1 MGTIQQA
8 AERAEPLRPATASD
22 GLRFGAHA
30 AAGPSLASSAE
41 ADRLKFFITLFLL
54 DGLCIAFGFLVAGAI
69 RFGSPFDEQSM
80 RTIAVLLPTFI
91 AVALN
96 NKSYSIQ
103 SLERPSFGVT
113 RSLQALLYACA
124 VAIALLFY
132 LKWSAQFSRIIFALG
147 TVLSFAALAGARWTF
162 GNYLGRKRRWI
173 FSNRLV
179 IVDDVVVTPHPGDY
193 IVFADQLGIKPGEHD
208 PATRDRLGRML
219 DRFDSVVL
227 ACPPERRRKWTYSLH
242 GCSLDV
248 EVLMPELSRLGAVEL
263 RSLHGEQTLVVSSRP
278 LGVGDRTLKRALDLL
293 IAVSALLVVAP
304 LMVVL
309 AIAIKA
315 ESPGPV
321 FFRQRRVGQSNR
333 MFTVLKF
340 RSMYRD
346 RADLAGTK
354 SATPGDD
361 RITRVGAFMR
371 GTSLDELPQL
381 LNVIAGHMS
390 IVGPR
395 PHALGSTAEDSL
407 FWHVD
412 RRYFQRHAIKPGMT
426 GLAQVRGFRGATARR
441 EDVAKRVDADL
452 EYLSG
457 WTIWRD
463 LKILVGTFLVLIH
476 PKAF

>member
-1 MGTIQQA
+1 MGTIQRA
-8 AERAEPLRPATASD
+8 AERAEPTRPATGSNRGRLSAN
-22 GLRFGAHA
+22 A

-41 ADRLKFFITLFLL
+41 ATRLKFYTALFLL
-54 DGLCIAFGFLVAGAI
+54 DGLCIALGFLTAAAI
-69 RFGSPFDEQSM
+69 WAGSPFDEQSM
-80 RTIAVLLPTFI
+80 QTLAVVVPTFI

-103 SLERPSFGVT
+103 ALERPSFGVS
-113 RSLQALLYACA
+113 RSVQALLYACA

-132 LKWSAQFSRIIFALG
+132 LKVSAQFSRMIFALG
-147 TVLSFAALAGARWTF
+147 TVLSFAALGGARWMF
-162 GNYLGRKRRWI
+162 GNFLGKRRRWT

-179 IVDDVVVTPHPGDY
+179 IVDDVAVTPHPGDY
-193 IVFADQLGIKPGEHD
+193 IIFADQLGIKPGEDD
-208 PATRDRLGRML
+208 PDTRHRIGKML
-219 DRFDSVVL
+219 ERFDSVVL

-263 RSLHGEQTLVVSSRP
+263 RSLHGERTLVVSGRP
-278 LGVGDRTLKRALDLL
+278 LGVCDRALKRALDLI
-293 IAVSALLVVAP
+293 IAASALLMIAP
-304 LMVVL
+304 LMLVL
-309 AIAIKA
+309 TIAIKV
-315 ESPGPV
+315 ESRGPV
-321 FFRQRRVGQSNR
+321 FFRQQRIGQSNR

-340 RSMYRD
+340 RSMHED
-346 RADLAGTK
+346 RADPAGTR

-381 LNVIAGHMS
+381 LNVIAGDMS
-390 IVGPR
+390 VVGPR

-407 FWHVD
+407 FWQVD

-441 EDVAKRVDADL
+441 DDVTKRVEADL